1 MDYKQ
6 KYLKYKQKYLKLKAI
21 YGGAK
26 RQKTKSI
33 RHFIILGQAGTKSLI
48 HSIIERCFG
57 KPLSPNTDIDE
68 ILDIVN
74 TLSAAE
80 ISQQLKGNQLIIV
93 RHGFSI
99 GGSQASHNERIT
111 EDPTIRD
118 NIEKIYYQLLEIL
131 KTKIEVIHATQ
142 GSSYNGLLTEGK
154 TVYGT
159 RYSGVDL
166 MFDGKTVE
174 FLNSVTKNEGKG
186 VPFEFTNLGD
196 QYDRSRYRFF
206 GKPYYSDGK
215 GETLAQYL
223 NTAPDDIKDFWIKV
237 TLLGPHGGSWL
248 HDLKVMFIANE
259 IASGRDYWLTEI
271 KIVHDNG
278 LTKEAKSGISELIVK
293 PCKNDQ
299 DFIDSPRGG
308 GHHYHTEQMDNFT
321 KNFIEWVAN
330 GCIQAPNSE
339 ILALST
345 DTGLGMDIDEYYKFF
360 GNTNILKAQDSD
372 DPLVLFYANKNGE
385 KPFIYISDETPF
397 YSRTAGAFS
406 IFDDKNLYTSL
417 TGEYNIFHRSSF
429 AWTPGDR
436 SVWEAKVDPEQAF
449 RPEYNKYLEKLALST
464 QINTALTVEQIVGEE
479 DKKMS
484 YQ

>member
-26 RQKTKSI
+26 RQKTTGI

-48 HSIIERCFG
+48 HSIIERCFNI
-57 KPLSPNTDIDE
+57 PLSPNTDIDK

-80 ISQQLKGNQLIIV
+80 ISQQLKDNQLIIV

-99 GGSQASHNERIT
+99 GASQASHNERIT

-118 NIEKIYYQLLEIL
+118 KIEKIYYQLLDIL
-131 KTKIEVIHATQ
+131 KTNIYVIHATQ
-142 GSSYNGLLTEGK
+142 GSSYKGLLTEGK

-166 MFDGKTVE
+166 MLDD
-174 FLNSVTKNEGKG
+174 KNDGKG
-186 VPFEFTNLGD
+186 VPFEVTNLGV
-196 QYDRSRYRFF
+196 QYDRSRYTFF

-259 IASGRDYWLTEI
+259 IASGREHWLTEI

-278 LTKEAKSGISELIVK
+278 LTKEATNGISELIVK
-293 PCKNDQ
+293 PCIDEQ

-308 GHHYHTEQMDNFT
+308 GDHYHTKQMDNFT
-321 KNFIEWVAN
+321 KNFIKWVAN
-330 GCIQAPNSE
+330 GCIKAPNSE

-360 GNTNILKAQDSD
+360 GNTNVLKAQDSD

-385 KPFIYISDETPF
+385 TPFIYISDETPF

-406 IFDDKNLYTSL
+406 IFNNQNLYKSL
-417 TGEYNIFHRSSF
+417 TGEYNIFHRSTF
-429 AWTPGDR
+429 AWTPGNR
-436 SVWEAKVDPEQAF
+436 SAWKARVNLEQAF
-449 RPEYNKYLEKLALST
+449 RPEYNKYLERLALST
-464 QINTALTVEQIVGEE
+464 QINTPLTAEKIVGE
-479 DKKMS
+479 DKKLS
-484 YQ
+484 SQ